1 MENRDVQMVLSAS
14 ALFHI
19 YDKAGVGEISKY
31 ALLSFFSCRLNKMQL
46 LTNLSLSNGWRRC
59 CWNKGYH
66 CRQGS
71 VIFMWSR
78 LWGIY

>member
-46 LTNLSLSNGWRRC
+46 LTNLSLSNG
-59 CWNKGYH
+59 
-66 CRQGS
+66 
-71 VIFMWSR
+71 
-78 LWGIY
+78 